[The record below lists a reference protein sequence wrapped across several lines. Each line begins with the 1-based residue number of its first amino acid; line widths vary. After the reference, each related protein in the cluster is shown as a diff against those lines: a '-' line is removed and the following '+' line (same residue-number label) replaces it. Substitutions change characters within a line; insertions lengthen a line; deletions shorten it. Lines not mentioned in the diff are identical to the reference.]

1 MSDRTRAAEFERLR
15 KTLDEA
21 KECYIRWVPRN
32 QAESNYPPLDLEH
45 PYLETHLQY
54 MLTGSPQR
62 GAQVCAR
69 RSGGQHTLIKKK
81 NKDDYRLSFPT
92 TIQVE
97 LGLLAKRKPS
107 ENTWV
112 SQNITATW
120 VVCYLNG
127 IFPDQTKHGWQNMEC
142 CSHRCAFN
150 RQAAPGPSVMGW
162 VCVEPTCLVWE
173 SKAANQSRG
182 NDFCTR
188 QCVHADCW
196 QTVCE
201 CQGIHNPPCL

>member
-1 MSDRTRAAEFERLR
+1 VHVAVVVN
-15 KTLDEA
+15 TL
-21 KECYIRWVPRN
+21 
-32 QAESNYPPLDLEH
+32 LF
-45 PYLETHLQY
+45 
-54 MLTGSPQR
+54 
-62 GAQVCAR
+62 
-69 RSGGQHTLIKKK
+69 KKK

-162 VCVEPTCLVWE
+162 VCVEPTCLVFG
-173 SKAANQSRG
+173 SQRLLISLGATISALGSVFTPIVGKLYVNAKVYITPLVFNSVVSIASQLK
-182 NDFCTR
+182 F
-188 QCVHADCW
+188 
-196 QTVCE
+196 
-201 CQGIHNPPCL
+201 